1 MPVTIPV
8 VIDPSSFTA
17 GAPCNFCAI
26 PPGLQLPTL
35 ISIFAKLANMP
46 LDPSTLMA
54 DAVCVHACVPGSY
67 QMPVLIALAQKIVD
81 LGGGL
86 AGGGQLLVY
95 SGASPTADG
104 LVPTNQNQGAI
115 AYKVDGTGPTFSWDT
130 SAHVWV

>member
-8 VIDPSSFTA
+8 VIDPSDFTA
-17 GAPCNFCAI
+17 GAPCNFCVI

-35 ISIFAKLANMP
+35 ISIFAKLANMS
-46 LDPSTLMA
+46 LDPATLIS
-54 DAVCVHACVPGSY
+54 DAVCVQACVPPGF
-67 QMPVLIALAQKIVD
+67 QMAALISLAQKIVD

-115 AYKVDGTGPTFSWDT
+115 AYKVDGTGPTFSWRTDT
-130 SAHVWV
+130 HSWI